1 MRAAMFSA
9 LGEPN
14 RLQIVELLGSSS
26 LAVGEITEAL
36 RLRQPQVSKHLKVLA
51 ESGIVS
57 AEPRGRR
64 RIYQLQA
71 EPFHQIV
78 HWVDSFDHLWDVRLS
93 SLGDYLQTSKIKE
106 DES

>member
-1 MRAAMFSA
+1 
-9 LGEPN
+9 
-14 RLQIVELLGSSS
+14 
-26 LAVGEITEAL
+26 
-36 RLRQPQVSKHLKVLA
+36 VSKHLKVLA

-57 AEPRGRR
+57 AEPRGRQ

-78 HWVDSFDHLWDVRLS
+78 HWVDSFDHLWDVRLG
-93 SLGDYLQTSKIKE
+93 SLGDYLQSSETKE